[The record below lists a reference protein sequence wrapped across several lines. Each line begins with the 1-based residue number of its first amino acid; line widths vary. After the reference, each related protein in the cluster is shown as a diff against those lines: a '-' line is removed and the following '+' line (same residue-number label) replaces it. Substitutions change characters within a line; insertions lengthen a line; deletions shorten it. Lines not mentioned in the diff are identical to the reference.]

1 MNKININEIVK
12 KHNIERLRMNE
23 SIVDCYG
30 IAMNCNIAKEEA
42 VKLIHAILRWER
54 ASRPYRCHETDTT
67 PEEEKEN
74 LIQAIAECQNALDS
88 LVYKIGLDKSAIQ
101 QEIKE
106 ANEKKSKAI

>member
-12 KHNIERLRMNE
+12 RHNIERLQMNK

-42 VKLIHAILRWER
+42 VKLIHSILRWER
-54 ASRPYRCHETDTT
+54 AAHETDTT

-74 LIQAIAECQNALDS
+74 LIHAITDCQNALDS
-88 LVYKIGLDKSAIQ
+88 LVYKIGLNKSAIQ
-101 QEIKE
+101 QKIKE
-106 ANEKKSKAI
+106 ADERRAK

>member
-1 MNKININEIVK
+1 MNKD
-12 KHNIERLRMNE
+12 
-23 SIVDCYG
+23 IVDCYG

-74 LIQAIAECQNALDS
+74 LIQAIADCQNALDS
-88 LVYKIGLDKSAIQ
+88 LVYKIGLDKSAIRQ
-101 QEIKE
+101 KIKE
-106 ANEKKSKAI
+106 ADERAERLYGGKV